1 MKKIILLTLLIASFT
16 GAQAAVSISGTIL
29 QNPVAEADSGFANPA
44 DGDTAW
50 IVDATDIGAWA
61 ASAAAFTN
69 YLLEGTEYVADQVF
83 SSQVIEFFGS
93 TSVGGQSNVELDDT
107 AFAVIVEVASDS
119 SYSLYTDAAAL
130 SSTWVGPAAGGTL
143 SVSPTNG
150 QAALYSVV
158 VPEPSTYALLAGFAA
173 FLFVAI
179 RRRK

>member
-16 GAQAAVSISGTIL
+16 GAQAAVSIDGTLL
-29 QNPVAEADSGFANPA
+29 QNPVAISGLANPA
-44 DGDTAW
+44 GGDTAW
-50 IVDATDIGAWA
+50 VVDATDIDVWA

-69 YLLEGTEYVADQVF
+69 YVLTGTDYVADQVF
-83 SSQVIEFFGS
+83 SGQITEFFGS

-107 AFAVIVEVASDS
+107 AFAIIVEVASDS
-119 SYSLYTDAAAL
+119 SYSLYTD
-130 SSTWVGPAAGGTL
+130 SSWVGPAAGGTL

-150 QAALYSVV
+150 QAALYSV